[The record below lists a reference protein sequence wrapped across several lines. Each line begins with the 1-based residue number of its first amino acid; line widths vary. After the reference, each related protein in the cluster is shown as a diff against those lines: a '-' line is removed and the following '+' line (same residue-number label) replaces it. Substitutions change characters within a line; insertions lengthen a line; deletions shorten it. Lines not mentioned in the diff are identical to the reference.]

1 MNNLIGQKNNDS
13 AKQPSSANWM
23 MYGCSVGAS
32 SQEVHGM
39 PSRVED
45 ANQASEP
52 CTSGE
57 DKSAGKEKALV
68 VGCNANNANASARTA
83 NCNNAVSNSNDNY
96 AGAFA
101 VKQVENTNMKHLA
114 ARSTRSN
121 IAQNHASTG
130 GHGADEVSSLP
141 FWTDDIADPCSHELG
156 SYPLNAT
163 LEGTEAEKEAILQEL
178 AIVSRKRKLQN
189 LKRFIANPIIV
200 RMGVERCL
208 SRASDS
214 PEVRDAI
221 RNKEKIISRLIREL
235 TNGTYRCQ
243 PTTRR
248 IITKRGKG
256 DKDRNADIYT
266 VYDRCVQNILLIVLR
281 QKLTNK
287 LSPWCY
293 SGIKGRS
300 LWSNDK
306 TYCMVNRI
314 RTYVQYHLQA
324 SAGLTDIRHFYESL
338 RSKVVLGIL
347 FETITCSYTR
357 SLLCDILLQTE
368 TLVIGGTL
376 SQIFAMLTLTEMD
389 CEINRIFHPQF
400 YGAFGD
406 NRIIMDDDREKV
418 IKAVHWEMSYLEGRY
433 GMHMKNDYQVVRVAD
448 GFMFCKQHFRGSFVN
463 VRAEIRRRAIRG
475 AIRGQQHYAG
485 YHGMLVKTDSRKLI
499 YLIKN
504 RLYSLRMKNQKGMM
518 IKPMAGELIKLNKVE
533 GKTIYI
539 TDYAVRKNNKD
550 SEYFVR
556 FQFVVVNEDGSKHL
570 YVTNN
575 GSFEIK
581 EFFKLVENGS
591 VSLPV
596 KTRICSEGTSYYFEQ
611 FHTSNQEACNLICEQ
626 LGI

>member
-1 MNNLIGQKNNDS
+1 MKNLIGQKNNDS
-13 AKQPSSANWM
+13 AKQPSSANEM

-32 SQEVHGM
+32 SQELHGM
-39 PSRVED
+39 PSHVED
-45 ANQASEP
+45 DNQASEP

-57 DKSAGKEKALV
+57 DKSAGKEKTLV
-68 VGCNANNANASARTA
+68 VGCNANNDNASARTA

-101 VKQVENTNMKHLA
+101 VKQVDSANMKHLA
-114 ARSTRSN
+114 AQSTRLN
-121 IAQNHASTG
+121 IAKNHVATG

-141 FWTDDIADPCSHELG
+141 FWKDDIADPCSHELG
-156 SYPLNAT
+156 NYPLNAT

-178 AIVSRKRKLQN
+178 DTASRKRKLQN
-189 LKRFIANPIIV
+189 LKRFITNPIIV

-214 PEVRDAI
+214 PEVRNAI
-221 RNKEKIISRLIREL
+221 RNKEKIIVRIIREL
-235 TNGTYRCQ
+235 TEETYRCQ

-266 VYDRCVQNILLIVLR
+266 VYDRCVQNILLIVLQ

-300 LWSNDK
+300 LWSNGK

-314 RTYVQYHLQA
+314 RTYVQYHPQA

-338 RSKVVLGIL
+338 RSKVVLGVL
-347 FETITCSYTR
+347 FDTITCPYTR

-389 CEINRIFHPQF
+389 YEINRIFHPQF

-433 GMHMKNDYQVVRVAD
+433 GMHMKNDYQIARVSD

-504 RLYSLRMKNQKGMM
+504 RLNSLRMKNQKGMM
-518 IKPMAGELIKLNKVE
+518 IKPMSGELIKLNKIE

-539 TDYAVRKNNKD
+539 TDYVIRKNNKD

-556 FQFVVVNEDGSKHL
+556 FQFVVVNGDGSKHL

-596 KTRICSEGTSYYFEQ
+596 KTRVCSEGTSYYFEQ

-626 LGI
+626 FGI

>member
-83 NCNNAVSNSNDNY
+83 YCNYAVSSSYDNY

-300 LWSNDK
+300 LWSNNK

-314 RTYVQYHLQA
+314 RTYVQYHPQA

-338 RSKVVLGIL
+338 HSKVVLGIL
-347 FETITCSYTR
+347 FDTITCPYTR
-357 SLLCDILLQTE
+357 SLLCDILLQTK

-389 CEINRIFHPQF
+389 YEINRIFHPQF

-448 GFMFCKQHFRGSFVN
+448 GFMFCKQHFKGSFVN

-504 RLYSLRMKNQKGMM
+504 RLNSLRMKNQKGMM

-596 KTRICSEGTSYYFEQ
+596 KTRVCSEGTSYYFEQ

>member
-1 MNNLIGQKNNDS
+1 MKNLIGQKNNDS
-13 AKQPSSANWM
+13 AKQPSSANEM

-32 SQEVHGM
+32 SQELHGM
-39 PSRVED
+39 PSHVED
-45 ANQASEP
+45 ANQTSEP

-68 VGCNANNANASARTA
+68 VGCNANNDNASARTA

-101 VKQVENTNMKHLA
+101 VKQVDSANMKHLA

-121 IAQNHASTG
+121 IAKNHVATG

-156 SYPLNAT
+156 IYPLNAT
-163 LEGTEAEKEAILQEL
+163 LEGKEAEKEAILQEL
-178 AIVSRKRKLQN
+178 DIVSSKRKLQN
-189 LKRFIANPIIV
+189 LKRFITNPIIV

-214 PEVRDAI
+214 PEVRNAI
-221 RNKEKIISRLIREL
+221 RNKEKIIVRIIREL
-235 TNGTYRCQ
+235 TEETYRCQ

-266 VYDRCVQNILLIVLR
+266 VYDRCVQNILLIVLQ

-293 SGIKGRS
+293 SGINGRS

-314 RTYVQYHLQA
+314 RTYVQYHPQA

-338 RSKVVLGIL
+338 RSKVVLGVL
-347 FETITCSYTR
+347 FDTITCPYTR

-389 CEINRIFHPQF
+389 YELNRIFHPQF

-418 IKAVHWEMSYLEGRY
+418 IKAVHWEISYLEGRY
-433 GMHMKNDYQVVRVAD
+433 GMHMKNDYQIARVAD

-504 RLYSLRMKNQKGMM
+504 KLNSLRMKNQKGMM

-556 FQFVVVNEDGSKHL
+556 FQFVVVNDDGSKHL

>member
-1 MNNLIGQKNNDS
+1 MKNLIGQKNNDS
-13 AKQPSSANWM
+13 AKQPSSANEM
-23 MYGCSVGAS
+23 MYGCSVGES
-32 SQEVHGM
+32 SQELHGM
-39 PSRVED
+39 PSHVED
-45 ANQASEP
+45 DNQASKP

-68 VGCNANNANASARTA
+68 VGCNANNDNASARTA

-101 VKQVENTNMKHLA
+101 VKQVDSANMKHLA

-121 IAQNHASTG
+121 IAKNHVATG
-130 GHGADEVSSLP
+130 GHGADEVGSLP

-156 SYPLNAT
+156 NYPLNAT

-178 AIVSRKRKLQN
+178 DIVSRKRKLQN
-189 LKRFIANPIIV
+189 LKRFITNPIIV

-208 SRASDS
+208 YRASDS
-214 PEVRDAI
+214 PEVRNAI
-221 RNKEKIISRLIREL
+221 RNKEKIIVRIIREL
-235 TNGTYRCQ
+235 TEETYRCQ

-266 VYDRCVQNILLIVLR
+266 VYDRCVQNILLIVLQ

-314 RTYVQYHLQA
+314 RTYVQYHPQA

-338 RSKVVLGIL
+338 RSKVVLGVL
-347 FETITCSYTR
+347 FDTITCPYTR

-389 CEINRIFHPQF
+389 YEINRIFHPQF

-433 GMHMKNDYQVVRVAD
+433 GMHMKNDYQIARVSD

-504 RLYSLRMKNQKGMM
+504 RLNSLRMKNQKGMM
-518 IKPMAGELIKLNKVE
+518 IKPMSGELIKLNKIE

-539 TDYAVRKNNKD
+539 TDYVIRKNNKD

-556 FQFVVVNEDGSKHL
+556 FQFVVVNGDGSKHL

-596 KTRICSEGTSYYFEQ
+596 KTRVCSEGTSYYFEQ

-626 LGI
+626 FGI

>member
-1 MNNLIGQKNNDS
+1 MKNLIGQKNNDS
-13 AKQPSSANWM
+13 AKQPSSANEM

-32 SQEVHGM
+32 SQELHGM
-39 PSRVED
+39 PSHVED
-45 ANQASEP
+45 ANQTSEP

-68 VGCNANNANASARTA
+68 VGCNANNDNASARTA

-101 VKQVENTNMKHLA
+101 VKQVDSTNMKHLA
-114 ARSTRSN
+114 AQSTRLN
-121 IAQNHASTG
+121 IAKNHVATG

-156 SYPLNAT
+156 NYPLNAT
-163 LEGTEAEKEAILQEL
+163 LEGTEADKEAILQEL
-178 AIVSRKRKLQN
+178 DIVSSKRKLQN
-189 LKRFIANPIIV
+189 LKRFITNPIIV

-214 PEVRDAI
+214 PEVRNAI
-221 RNKEKIISRLIREL
+221 RNKEKIIVRIIREL
-235 TNGTYRCQ
+235 TDETYRCQ

-266 VYDRCVQNILLIVLR
+266 VYDRCVQNILLIVLQ

-300 LWSNDK
+300 LWSNNK

-314 RTYVQYHLQA
+314 RTYVQYHPQA

-338 RSKVVLGIL
+338 RSKVVLGVL
-347 FETITCSYTR
+347 FDTITCPYTR

-376 SQIFAMLTLTEMD
+376 SQIFAMLTLTDMD
-389 CEINRIFHPQF
+389 YELNRIFHPQF

-418 IKAVHWEMSYLEGRY
+418 IKAVHWEISYLEGRY
-433 GMHMKNDYQVVRVAD
+433 GMHMKNDYQIARVAD

-504 RLYSLRMKNQKGMM
+504 RLNSLRMKNQKGMM

-556 FQFVVVNEDGSKHL
+556 FQFVVVNDDGSKHL

>member
-1 MNNLIGQKNNDS
+1 MKNLIGQKNNDS
-13 AKQPSSANWM
+13 AKQPSSVNGM
-23 MYGCSVGAS
+23 MYGCSVGEY
-32 SQEVHGM
+32 SQEVHGT
-39 PSRVED
+39 PSHVED
-45 ANQASEP
+45 GHPVSEP
-52 CTSGE
+52 CNSGE
-57 DKSAGKEKALV
+57 YKSAGREKALV
-68 VGCNANNANASARTA
+68 VGCYANNANASARTA

-101 VKQVENTNMKHLA
+101 VKQVENENMKHPA
-114 ARSTRSN
+114 ARSTRLN
-121 IAQNHASTG
+121 IAQDHAATG
-130 GHGADEVSSLP
+130 GHGADEVRSLP
-141 FWTDDIADPCSHELG
+141 FWTDDIADPCAHVMG
-156 SYPLNAT
+156 SYPLKAT
-163 LEGTEAEKEAILQEL
+163 HEGTEAEKEAILQEL
-178 AIVSRKRKLQN
+178 DIVSRKRKLQN
-189 LKRFIANPIIV
+189 LKRFITNPIIV

-214 PEVRDAI
+214 PEVRNAI
-221 RNKEKIISRLIREL
+221 RNKEKIIVRIIREL
-235 TNGTYRCQ
+235 TEETYRCQ

-266 VYDRCVQNILLIVLR
+266 VYDRCVQNILLLVLQ

-314 RTYVQYHLQA
+314 RTYVQYHHKA

-347 FETITCSYTR
+347 FDTIACTYTR

-376 SQIFAMLTLTEMD
+376 SQLFAMLTLTEMD
-389 CEINRIFHPQF
+389 YEINRIFRPQF

-433 GMHMKNDYQVVRVAD
+433 GMHMKNDYQILRIAD

-463 VRAEIRRRAIRG
+463 VRAEIMRRAIRG

-485 YHGMLVKTDSRKLI
+485 YHGMLMKTDSRKLI
-499 YLIKN
+499 YMINN
-504 RLYSLRMKNQKGMM
+504 RLNSLRMKNHKGMAV
-518 IKPMAGELIKLNKVE
+518 KPMVGELIKLNKIE
-533 GKTIYI
+533 GKDVYI
-539 TDYAVRKNNKD
+539 TDYVLRKNNKD

-556 FQFVVVNEDGSKHL
+556 FQFVVVNDDGSKRL

-581 EFFKLVENGS
+581 EFFKLVDSGA

-596 KTRICSEGTSYYFEQ
+596 HTRICSEGTSYYFEQ
-611 FHTSNQEACNLICEQ
+611 FHTSNQEVCSLICKQ

>member
-1 MNNLIGQKNNDS
+1 MKNLIGQKNNDS
-13 AKQPSSANWM
+13 AKQPSSANEM

-32 SQEVHGM
+32 SQELHGM
-39 PSRVED
+39 PSHVED
-45 ANQASEP
+45 DNQTSEP

-68 VGCNANNANASARTA
+68 VGCNANNDNASARTA

-101 VKQVENTNMKHLA
+101 VKQVDSANMKHLA
-114 ARSTRSN
+114 AQSTRLN
-121 IAQNHASTG
+121 IAKNHVATG

-141 FWTDDIADPCSHELG
+141 FWTEDIADPCSHELG
-156 SYPLNAT
+156 NYPLNAT
-163 LEGTEAEKEAILQEL
+163 LEGTEAEKETILQEL
-178 AIVSRKRKLQN
+178 DTASRKRKLQN
-189 LKRFIANPIIV
+189 LKRFITNPIIV

-208 SRASDS
+208 SMASDS
-214 PEVRDAI
+214 QEVRNSI
-221 RNKEKIISRLIREL
+221 RNKEKIIVRIIREL
-235 TNGTYRCQ
+235 TEETYRCQ

-266 VYDRCVQNILLIVLR
+266 VYDRCVQNILLIVLQ

-314 RTYVQYHLQA
+314 RTYVQYHPQA

-338 RSKVVLGIL
+338 RSKVVLGVL
-347 FETITCSYTR
+347 FDTITCPYTR

-389 CEINRIFHPQF
+389 YEINRIFHPQF

-433 GMHMKNDYQVVRVAD
+433 GMHMKNDYQIARVSD

-504 RLYSLRMKNQKGMM
+504 RLNSLRMKNQKGMM
-518 IKPMAGELIKLNKVE
+518 IKPMSGELIKLNKIE

-539 TDYAVRKNNKD
+539 TDYVIRKNNKD

-556 FQFVVVNEDGSKHL
+556 FQFVVVNGDGSKHL

-596 KTRICSEGTSYYFEQ
+596 KTRVCSEGTSYYFEQ

>member
-1 MNNLIGQKNNDS
+1 MKNLIGQKNNDS
-13 AKQPSSANWM
+13 AKQPSSANEM

-32 SQEVHGM
+32 SQELHGM
-39 PSRVED
+39 PSHVED
-45 ANQASEP
+45 AKQTSEP

-68 VGCNANNANASARTA
+68 VGCNANNDNASARTA

-101 VKQVENTNMKHLA
+101 VKQVDSANMKHLA
-114 ARSTRSN
+114 AQSTRLN
-121 IAQNHASTG
+121 IAKNHVATG
-130 GHGADEVSSLP
+130 GHGADEVGSLP
-141 FWTDDIADPCSHELG
+141 FWTDDIADPCSHEQG
-156 SYPLNAT
+156 NYPLNAT
-163 LEGTEAEKEAILQEL
+163 LEGKEAEKEAILQEL
-178 AIVSRKRKLQN
+178 DIVSRKRKLQN
-189 LKRFIANPIIV
+189 LKRFITNPIIV

-214 PEVRDAI
+214 PEVRNAI
-221 RNKEKIISRLIREL
+221 RNKEKIIVRIIREL
-235 TNGTYRCQ
+235 TDETYRCQ

-266 VYDRCVQNILLIVLR
+266 VYDRCVQNILLIVLQ

-300 LWSNDK
+300 LWSNNK

-314 RTYVQYHLQA
+314 RTYVQYHPQA

-338 RSKVVLGIL
+338 RSKVVLGVL
-347 FETITCSYTR
+347 FDTITCPYTR

-376 SQIFAMLTLTEMD
+376 SQIFAMLTLTDMD
-389 CEINRIFHPQF
+389 YELNRIFHPQF

-433 GMHMKNDYQVVRVAD
+433 GMHMKNDYQIARVSD

-504 RLYSLRMKNQKGMM
+504 RLNSLRMKNQKGMM

-556 FQFVVVNEDGSKHL
+556 FQFVVVNDDGSKHL

-591 VSLPV
+591 VFLPL

>member
-1 MNNLIGQKNNDS
+1 MKNLIGQKNNDS
-13 AKQPSSANWM
+13 AKQPSSANEM

-32 SQEVHGM
+32 SQELHGM
-39 PSRVED
+39 PSHVED
-45 ANQASEP
+45 ANQTSEP

-68 VGCNANNANASARTA
+68 VGCNANNDNASARTA

-101 VKQVENTNMKHLA
+101 VKQVDSTNMKHLA
-114 ARSTRSN
+114 AQSTRLN
-121 IAQNHASTG
+121 IAKNHVATG

-141 FWTDDIADPCSHELG
+141 FWTDDIADPCSNELG
-156 SYPLNAT
+156 NYPLNAT
-163 LEGTEAEKEAILQEL
+163 LEGTEADKEAILQEL
-178 AIVSRKRKLQN
+178 DIVSSKRKLQN
-189 LKRFIANPIIV
+189 LKRFITNPIIV

-214 PEVRDAI
+214 PEVRNAI
-221 RNKEKIISRLIREL
+221 RNKEKIIVRIIREL
-235 TNGTYRCQ
+235 TDETYRCQ

-266 VYDRCVQNILLIVLR
+266 VYDRCVQNILLIVLQ

-300 LWSNDK
+300 LWSNNK

-314 RTYVQYHLQA
+314 RTYVQYHPQA

-338 RSKVVLGIL
+338 RSKVVLGVL
-347 FETITCSYTR
+347 FDTITCPYTR

-376 SQIFAMLTLTEMD
+376 SQIFAMLTLTDMD
-389 CEINRIFHPQF
+389 YELNRIFHPQF

-418 IKAVHWEMSYLEGRY
+418 IKAVHWEISYLEGRY
-433 GMHMKNDYQVVRVAD
+433 GMHMKNDYQIARVAD

-504 RLYSLRMKNQKGMM
+504 KLNSLRMKNQKGMM

-556 FQFVVVNEDGSKHL
+556 FQFVVVNDDGSKHL